1 MRRPRWAELAD
12 VGRMMAKVYLRGPR
26 PNAGRALTWLVAVGF
41 TFMLALLKPF
51 VRVWIDSTSQSIDST
66 SRPRQVAV
74 VIVPRGGQ
82 MMAGVRLVAA
92 VALCAVVGRALLAL
106 SPHVVTLTVAVTP
119 VIVAIVAL
127 VTFQWASRLP
137 YHGYISSS
145 GPRVPGADVQL
156 VMGASTVAGGMQTV
170 RNYLLTHHGGQ
181 RVTARARDDRSL
193 ALYQALG
200 LREVEPG
207 SGRMTGI
214 IDSP

>member
-1 MRRPRWAELAD
+1 M
-12 VGRMMAKVYLRGPR
+12 V
-26 PNAGRALTWLVAVGF
+26 
-41 TFMLALLKPF
+41 
-51 VRVWIDSTSQSIDST
+51 
-66 SRPRQVAV
+66 
-74 VIVPRGGQ
+74 
-82 MMAGVRLVAA
+82 AGVRLVAA

-106 SPHVVTLTVAVTP
+106 SPNVITLTVAVTP

-137 YHGYISSS
+137 YRGYISSS

-170 RNYLLTHHGGQ
+170 RDYLRTHHGGQ

-200 LREVEPG
+200 LMQVEPD
-207 SGRMTGI
+207 SGRMAGI